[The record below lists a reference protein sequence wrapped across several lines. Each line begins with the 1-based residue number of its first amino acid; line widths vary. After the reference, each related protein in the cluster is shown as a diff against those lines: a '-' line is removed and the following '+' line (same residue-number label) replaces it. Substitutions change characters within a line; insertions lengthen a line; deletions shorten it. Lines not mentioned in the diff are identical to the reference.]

1 MTDKRVVEW
10 FHHPLIEALDNYV
23 EAEFDKQCRD
33 DYYCQFNAIH
43 ISDWKPEITRWIQER
58 VDMFTTL
65 QDMVDELPDDEEEE
79 YELDE

>member
-33 DYYCQFNAIH
+33 DYYSQFNAIH

-79 YELDE
+79 YEFDE